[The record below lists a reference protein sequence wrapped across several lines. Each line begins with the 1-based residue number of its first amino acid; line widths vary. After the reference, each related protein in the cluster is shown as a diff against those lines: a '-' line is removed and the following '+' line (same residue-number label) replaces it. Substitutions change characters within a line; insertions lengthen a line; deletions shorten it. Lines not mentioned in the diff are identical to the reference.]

1 GTGGIADFIA
11 GIPEFS
17 NIGGTLTKDNLK
29 KWKSDSV
36 IYASSYRHELL
47 DKTKAAQDKNDNQVK
62 DINATEKHTNKN
74 TKDGDEDAK
83 GSHVTEK
90 HTNENTK
97 DDDEDAKGSG
107 VTDKHTNENTTD
119 GDEDAKG
126 SDATET
132 HTNENTKDGD
142 EDTKDGDV
150 DAKDGDNDDGNDDN
164 EDVPEEYEIAYY
176 MEQLIKH
183 SELVVVFDPTGTSG
197 NLEDA
202 IAEAMLKSIKFR
214 RNEEDNSN
222 NSLIQIEMELKW
234 CLMWNK
240 VDHARQNVF
249 ADHVFENMTPLQTK
263 QAFIA
268 RVASATLYEA
278 FSRNHV
284 EFVNLMMEN
293 GVSIKDLK
301 IEQLEPEQLKMFC
314 ARILNNNALPLP
326 NETTDASASINRSSS
341 DRVEILFKRY
351 HDEYVKADG
360 IIDQCFAEDR
370 RLAIGIIENNAVAF
384 YNYKPLKIAKR
395 ADCKAFLASDTI
407 DEYLSHRW
415 YDEFDRQYQPLNM
428 HISVWVFLASVF
440 LPLLPIVA
448 VLWPPIYKKS
458 STKSKE
464 TNKLVQYPMILPN
477 ELISTPEKTPDK
489 LCSKL
494 SEVGKRIKDFYD
506 APLVKFYYHFIFF
519 FSFLVLFSYVL
530 LVDYLPLN
538 LYGDKRS
545 GIRNLPISIS
555 EIVLHIYMLSFI
567 IDELYQFIKSK
578 IRPHGY
584 FLNSWNWM
592 DLAGIICY
600 ISAFITRF
608 IVGENVF
615 AASKILMSI
624 DFIIWCIRI
633 LYFCTVFELLGP
645 KLVMIYKMMRDTF
658 LIFVCFILVFLFAF
672 SIASWSL
679 LNTNN
684 QITWLYTVN
693 GSFIDATV
701 SSEDGKWWNWHLL
714 RDLLNWGIWKVFGQ
728 VAEPYKNNATD
739 MDAVSENDVYGT
751 FVFLYATVFVVLS
764 NILLLNVLIA
774 MFNQTIGEVINK
786 SKTVWRYQRFWLV
799 DECSKKSI
807 LPPPL
812 SIACHLVSFITNLP
826 CLLKRNNPV
835 PDKPEKSK
843 NNYYQMNLEKV
854 YAEKYWKSNVFNRDV
869 KTKTDLALER
879 LETKLNKDKVSLV
892 ENVQQVKVRYSFCLI
907 AN

>member
-1 GTGGIADFIA
+1 MKRLVCYKFQNAIQGLYKTKQFYQMDSDFVVLLPALGNIFFIGIRNLFFLSTTEFERIQKKGTGGIADFIA
-11 GIPEFS
+11 DKRT
-17 NIGGTLTKDNLK
+17 NGTTKEME
-29 KWKSDSV
+29 
-36 IYASSYRHELL
+36 SSAKTLL
-47 DKTKAAQDKNDNQVK
+47 DKNKAAQDSNDNQVK
-62 DINATEKHTNKN
+62 
-74 TKDGDEDAK
+74 
-83 GSHVTEK
+83 
-90 HTNENTK
+90 
-97 DDDEDAKGSG
+97 
-107 VTDKHTNENTTD
+107 
-119 GDEDAKG
+119 G
-126 SDATET
+126 SDEY
-132 HTNENTKDGD
+132 
-142 EDTKDGDV
+142 
-150 DAKDGDNDDGNDDN
+150 
-164 EDVPEEYEIAYY
+164 VPEKDEIVEY
-176 MEQLIKH
+176 MEQLFKYR
-183 SELVVVFDPTGTSG
+183 ELVVVFDPTGTNG

-202 IAEAMLKSIKFR
+202 IADAMLKSIEFR
-214 RNEEDNSN
+214 RKEEDSSN

-240 VDHARQNVF
+240 FDHARQNVF
-249 ADHVFENMTPLQTK
+249 ANHVFENMTPLQTK

-284 EFVNLMMEN
+284 QFVKLLMEN

-314 ARILNNNALPLP
+314 ARIL
-326 NETTDASASINRSSS
+326 
-341 DRVEILFKRY
+341 
-351 HDEYVKADG
+351 G

-415 YDEFDRQYQPLNM
+415 YDEFDRRYQPLNI

-506 APLVKFYYHFIFF
+506 APVVKFYYHFIFF

-751 FVFLYATVFVVLS
+751 FVFLFATVFVVLS
-764 NILLLNVLIA
+764 NVLLLNILIA
-774 MFNQTIGEVINK
+774 MFNVDWILYSQTTGDVIKK
-786 SKTVWRYQRFWLV
+786 SKRFGGI
-799 DECSKKSI
+799 SGS
-807 LPPPL
+807 
-812 SIACHLVSFITNLP
+812 
-826 CLLKRNNPV
+826 
-835 PDKPEKSK
+835 EKSK

>member
-1 GTGGIADFIA
+1 MFYLFTGESR
-11 GIPEFS
+11 EF
-17 NIGGTLTKDNLK
+17 
-29 KWKSDSV
+29 
-36 IYASSYRHELL
+36 
-47 DKTKAAQDKNDNQVK
+47 DKYSK
-62 DINATEKHTNKN
+62 
-74 TKDGDEDAK
+74 
-83 GSHVTEK
+83 
-90 HTNENTK
+90 
-97 DDDEDAKGSG
+97 
-107 VTDKHTNENTTD
+107 
-119 GDEDAKG
+119 
-126 SDATET
+126 
-132 HTNENTKDGD
+132 
-142 EDTKDGDV
+142 
-150 DAKDGDNDDGNDDN
+150 
-164 EDVPEEYEIAYY
+164 
-176 MEQLIKH
+176 
-183 SELVVVFDPTGTSG
+183 
-197 NLEDA
+197 
-202 IAEAMLKSIKFR
+202 
-214 RNEEDNSN
+214 
-222 NSLIQIEMELKW
+222 
-234 CLMWNK
+234 
-240 VDHARQNVF
+240 
-249 ADHVFENMTPLQTK
+249 
-263 QAFIA
+263 
-268 RVASATLYEA
+268 
-278 FSRNHV
+278 
-284 EFVNLMMEN
+284 
-293 GVSIKDLK
+293 
-301 IEQLEPEQLKMFC
+301 
-314 ARILNNNALPLP
+314 
-326 NETTDASASINRSSS
+326 
-341 DRVEILFKRY
+341 
-351 HDEYVKADG
+351 G

-415 YDEFDRQYQPLNM
+415 YDEFDRRYQPLNI

-506 APLVKFYYHFIFF
+506 APVVKFYYHFIFF

-751 FVFLYATVFVVLS
+751 FVFLFATVFVVLS
-764 NILLLNVLIA
+764 NVLLLNILIA
-774 MFNQTIGEVINK
+774 MFK
-786 SKTVWRYQRFWLV
+786 
-799 DECSKKSI
+799 
-807 LPPPL
+807 
-812 SIACHLVSFITNLP
+812 
-826 CLLKRNNPV
+826 
-835 PDKPEKSK
+835 
-843 NNYYQMNLEKV
+843 
-854 YAEKYWKSNVFNRDV
+854 
-869 KTKTDLALER
+869 
-879 LETKLNKDKVSLV
+879 
-892 ENVQQVKVRYSFCLI
+892 
-907 AN
+907 

>member
-1 GTGGIADFIA
+1 MFYLFTGESR
-11 GIPEFS
+11 EF
-17 NIGGTLTKDNLK
+17 
-29 KWKSDSV
+29 
-36 IYASSYRHELL
+36 
-47 DKTKAAQDKNDNQVK
+47 DKYSK
-62 DINATEKHTNKN
+62 
-74 TKDGDEDAK
+74 
-83 GSHVTEK
+83 
-90 HTNENTK
+90 
-97 DDDEDAKGSG
+97 
-107 VTDKHTNENTTD
+107 
-119 GDEDAKG
+119 
-126 SDATET
+126 
-132 HTNENTKDGD
+132 
-142 EDTKDGDV
+142 
-150 DAKDGDNDDGNDDN
+150 
-164 EDVPEEYEIAYY
+164 
-176 MEQLIKH
+176 
-183 SELVVVFDPTGTSG
+183 
-197 NLEDA
+197 
-202 IAEAMLKSIKFR
+202 
-214 RNEEDNSN
+214 
-222 NSLIQIEMELKW
+222 
-234 CLMWNK
+234 
-240 VDHARQNVF
+240 
-249 ADHVFENMTPLQTK
+249 
-263 QAFIA
+263 
-268 RVASATLYEA
+268 
-278 FSRNHV
+278 
-284 EFVNLMMEN
+284 
-293 GVSIKDLK
+293 
-301 IEQLEPEQLKMFC
+301 
-314 ARILNNNALPLP
+314 
-326 NETTDASASINRSSS
+326 
-341 DRVEILFKRY
+341 
-351 HDEYVKADG
+351 G

-506 APLVKFYYHFIFF
+506 APLVKFYYHF
-519 FSFLVLFSYVL
+519 
-530 LVDYLPLN
+530 
-538 LYGDKRS
+538 
-545 GIRNLPISIS
+545 
-555 EIVLHIYMLSFI
+555 
-567 IDELYQFIKSK
+567 
-578 IRPHGY
+578 
-584 FLNSWNWM
+584 
-592 DLAGIICY
+592 
-600 ISAFITRF
+600 
-608 IVGENVF
+608 
-615 AASKILMSI
+615 
-624 DFIIWCIRI
+624 
-633 LYFCTVFELLGP
+633 
-645 KLVMIYKMMRDTF
+645 MRDTF

-774 MFNQTIGEVINK
+774 MFNVDWIMLYSQTIGEVINK

-835 PDKPEKSK
+835 PDKPGIVRHFY
-843 NNYYQMNLEKV
+843 NFL
-854 YAEKYWKSNVFNRDV
+854 
-869 KTKTDLALER
+869 
-879 LETKLNKDKVSLV
+879 LV
-892 ENVQQVKVRYSFCLI
+892 REI
-907 AN
+907 

>member
-1 GTGGIADFIA
+1 K
-11 GIPEFS
+11 
-17 NIGGTLTKDNLK
+17 N
-29 KWKSDSV
+29 
-36 IYASSYRHELL
+36 
-47 DKTKAAQDKNDNQVK
+47 KAAQDSNDNQVK
-62 DINATEKHTNKN
+62 DSDEYVPDEEKITE
-74 TKDGDEDAK
+74 
-83 GSHVTEK
+83 
-90 HTNENTK
+90 
-97 DDDEDAKGSG
+97 
-107 VTDKHTNENTTD
+107 
-119 GDEDAKG
+119 
-126 SDATET
+126 
-132 HTNENTKDGD
+132 
-142 EDTKDGDV
+142 
-150 DAKDGDNDDGNDDN
+150 
-164 EDVPEEYEIAYY
+164 Y
-176 MEQLIKH
+176 MKQLIKH
-183 SELVVVFDPTGTSG
+183 SELVVVFDPTGTNG

-202 IAEAMLKSIKFR
+202 IANAMLKSIKFR
-214 RNEEDNSN
+214 RNEKDSSN

-234 CLMWNK
+234 CL
-240 VDHARQNVF
+240 
-249 ADHVFENMTPLQTK
+249 
-263 QAFIA
+263 IA

-314 ARILNNNALPLP
+314 ARILNNNPLPLH
-326 NETTDASASINRSSS
+326 ETIYSSINMSSS
-341 DRVEILFKRY
+341 DLVEKLFEKY
-351 HDEYVKADG
+351 LVEYVKADPLKPFDENKIETLYLWFLFMNRPEMAKFLCSICQNQTMASLLAVKIYRKAAKYDRKNENHYKKIAKEFDEDSKG
-360 IIDQCFAEDR
+360 IIDECFAEDHS
-370 RLAIGIIENNAVAF
+370 LAIDIIENNAVAF
-384 YNYKPLKIAKR
+384 YNYKPLRIAKR
-395 ADCKAFLASDTI
+395 ADCEAFLASDTI
-407 DEYLSHRW
+407 DEYLSDRW
-415 YDEFDRQYQPLNM
+415 YHEFDRQYQPLNM

-440 LPLLPIVA
+440 LALLPIVA

-464 TNKLVQYPMILPN
+464 TNKLVQYRMILPN

-494 SEVGKRIKDFYD
+494 SRVGKRIKDFYD
-506 APLVKFYYHFIFF
+506 APVVKFYYHF
-519 FSFLVLFSYVL
+519 
-530 LVDYLPLN
+530 
-538 LYGDKRS
+538 
-545 GIRNLPISIS
+545 
-555 EIVLHIYMLSFI
+555 
-567 IDELYQFIKSK
+567 FIKSK
-578 IRPHGY
+578 GMPHGY

-684 QITWLYTVN
+684 QITWLYAVN

-774 MFNQTIGEVINK
+774 MFNQTIGDVIKK

-799 DECSKKSI
+799 DECNTKTI

-812 SIACHLVSFITNLP
+812 SIVCHLVSFIIY
-826 CLLKRNNPV
+826 LLDLIICCARS
-835 PDKPEKSK
+835 PDKPESE

-869 KTKTDLALER
+869 KPKTDLTLER
-879 LETKLNKDKVSLV
+879 LETK
-892 ENVQQVKVRYSFCLI
+892 
-907 AN
+907 

>member
-1 GTGGIADFIA
+1 MFYLFTGESR
-11 GIPEFS
+11 EF
-17 NIGGTLTKDNLK
+17 
-29 KWKSDSV
+29 
-36 IYASSYRHELL
+36 
-47 DKTKAAQDKNDNQVK
+47 DKYSK
-62 DINATEKHTNKN
+62 
-74 TKDGDEDAK
+74 
-83 GSHVTEK
+83 
-90 HTNENTK
+90 
-97 DDDEDAKGSG
+97 
-107 VTDKHTNENTTD
+107 
-119 GDEDAKG
+119 
-126 SDATET
+126 
-132 HTNENTKDGD
+132 
-142 EDTKDGDV
+142 
-150 DAKDGDNDDGNDDN
+150 
-164 EDVPEEYEIAYY
+164 
-176 MEQLIKH
+176 
-183 SELVVVFDPTGTSG
+183 
-197 NLEDA
+197 
-202 IAEAMLKSIKFR
+202 
-214 RNEEDNSN
+214 
-222 NSLIQIEMELKW
+222 
-234 CLMWNK
+234 
-240 VDHARQNVF
+240 
-249 ADHVFENMTPLQTK
+249 
-263 QAFIA
+263 
-268 RVASATLYEA
+268 
-278 FSRNHV
+278 
-284 EFVNLMMEN
+284 
-293 GVSIKDLK
+293 
-301 IEQLEPEQLKMFC
+301 
-314 ARILNNNALPLP
+314 
-326 NETTDASASINRSSS
+326 
-341 DRVEILFKRY
+341 
-351 HDEYVKADG
+351 G

-506 APLVKFYYHFIFF
+506 APVVKFYYHFIFF

-645 KLVMIYKMMRDTF
+645 KLVMIYRMMRDTF

-684 QITWLYTVN
+684 HITWLYTVN

-714 RDLLNWGIWKVFGQ
+714 RDLFNWGIWKVFGQ

-799 DECSKKSI
+799 DECSKKII

-812 SIACHLVSFITNLP
+812 SIVYHLVSFITNLVSFITNLP
-826 CLLKRNNPV
+826 SLLKRNNPV
-835 PDKPEKSK
+835 PDKPGIVRHFY
-843 NNYYQMNLEKV
+843 NFL
-854 YAEKYWKSNVFNRDV
+854 
-869 KTKTDLALER
+869 
-879 LETKLNKDKVSLV
+879 LV
-892 ENVQQVKVRYSFCLI
+892 REI
-907 AN
+907 